1 MGSDCLLEEKRTD
14 PLLMTLIERFKS
26 SNIIVKLIAVNAVVF
41 VVANL
46 AFAFMALLGEFSF
59 ELASWNIRLGGTAQ
73 MNELVMRPWTV
84 VTYMFMHFDFG
95 HIFWNML
102 ILFFLGKVFLHL
114 FDSRKLLSVY
124 LVGGLAGFL
133 LFAIAYN
140 VFPTLDPVRTHMVG
154 ASASIMAIVLA
165 VATYAPNY
173 SIQLVIFGPVK
184 MWLVGTLYVIA
195 DIAAIKYFDNT
206 GGHLAHLGGAAYGF
220 IWASQIKQGKN
231 IGQWMERLVDRLANL
246 FKKGTRARMK
256 VVKNEKRGG
265 KSDAEYNVEKKANQA
280 KVDAILDKISKSGYD
295 SLTKT
300 EKDILFKQG
309 DR

>member
-1 MGSDCLLEEKRTD
+1 
-14 PLLMTLIERFKS
+14 MTLLDRFKS
-26 SNIIVKLIAVNAVVF
+26 SNIIVKLIVVNALVF

-46 AFAFMALLGEFSF
+46 VFDFMALSGELHGPQAERNICLGVTAELN
-59 ELASWNIRLGGTAQ
+59 ELA
-73 MNELVMRPWTV
+73 MRPWTV
-84 VTYMFMHFDFG
+84 VTYMFTHFYFG

-114 FDSRKLLSVY
+114 LDSRKLLSVY

-133 LFAIAYN
+133 LFAITYY
-140 VFPTLDPVRTHMVG
+140 VFPALEPDGSHMVG

-165 VATYAPNY
+165 AATYAPNY

-184 MWLVGTLYVIA
+184 MWLIGALYVIA
-195 DIAAIKYFDNT
+195 DIAAIKYFVNT

-256 VVKNEKRGG
+256 VVKNKKGKRGG
-265 KSDAEYNVEKKANQA
+265 KSDAEYNVEKKVNQA
-280 KVDAILDKISKSGYD
+280 QVDAILDKISKSGYD

>member
-1 MGSDCLLEEKRTD
+1 LY
-14 PLLMTLIERFKS
+14 
-26 SNIIVKLIAVNAVVF
+26 
-41 VVANL
+41 
-46 AFAFMALLGEFSF
+46 
-59 ELASWNIRLGGTAQ
+59 LGGT
-73 MNELVMRPWTV
+73 
-84 VTYMFMHFDFG
+84 
-95 HIFWNML
+95 
-102 ILFFLGKVFLHL
+102 VFLTQHNP
-114 FDSRKLLSVY
+114 KKTLSMY
-124 LVGGLAGFL
+124 LVGGLAGL
-133 LFAIAYN
+133 MLFIVLYN
-140 VFPTLDPVRTHMVG
+140 ILPALEERVEGSRIMG
-154 ASASIMAIVLA
+154 ASGCVMALFVAATIYNPKSLINLKFFQIPVWIIA
-165 VATYAPNY
+165 V
-173 SIQLVIFGPVK
+173 
-184 MWLVGTLYVIA
+184 LYVLR
-195 DIAAIKYFDNT
+195 DISYLKLGDNL
-206 GGHLAHLGGAAYGF
+206 GGLYAHLGGAAYGF